1 MNAHTSVG
9 PLDRAARVYIAG
21 HRGLVGSALLRTF
34 AGAGFTNLLVRSRAE
49 LDLTDRAATFDFV
62 LESRPQVV
70 IDAAARVG
78 GILANDTYP
87 ADFLSENLQIQVN
100 LLDAAVA
107 ARVPRLLF
115 LGSSCIYPKLAPQP
129 IPESALLTGPLEP
142 TNDAYA
148 IAKIAGIL
156 AVQAVRRQHGLP
168 WISAMPTNLYGPGD
182 NFSPSGSHLL
192 PALIRRYDEAKASGA
207 PNVTNWGT
215 GTPRRE
221 LLHVDDLASACLY
234 LLEHFDG
241 PTHVNVGT
249 GIDHTIGE
257 IAEMVASAVG
267 YSGETRWDPSKPDG
281 TPRKLLDVSVLR
293 EAGWRPSIAL
303 RDGIEATVAWYREH
317 AGTVRQSSA
326 TPRCRCDARCSERD
340 GPASLP
346 NWTGNAISCAN
357 CNRIGS
363 VPCSMSGPIRG
374 STPGVCAA
382 RASRAASS
390 RSSRCPGPL
399 PSCSAAPPRTRCGN
413 AGAVRWAMSMEPSRS
428 TSPATRAPAVPSCRC

>member
-1 MNAHTSVG
+1 MDRQASAARLELRKMDNSVG
-9 PLDRAARVYIAG
+9 VLDRALPVYVAG
-21 HRGLVGSALLRTF
+21 HRGLVGSALLRRF
-34 AGAGFTNLLVRSRAE
+34 QAEGFTNLFVRSHDE
-49 LDLTDRAATFDFV
+49 LDLTNRAATFDFV
-62 LESRPQVV
+62 LETRPQVI

-78 GILANDTYP
+78 GIMANDAYP

-115 LGSSCIYPKLAPQP
+115 LGSSCIYPKFAPQP

-156 AVQAVRRQHGLP
+156 QVQAVRRQFGLA

-192 PALIRRYDEAKASGA
+192 PALIRRYEEAKASGVSE
-207 PNVTNWGT
+207 VTNWGT

-241 PTHVNVGT
+241 PNHVNVGT
-249 GIDHTIGE
+249 GIDHTISE
-257 IAEMVASAVG
+257 IAAMVAAAVG
-267 YSGETRWDPSKPDG
+267 YTGETRWDATKPDG

-293 EAGWRPSIAL
+293 KAGWSPQIAL
-303 RDGIEATVAWYREH
+303 RDGIEATVAWYR
-317 AGTVRQSSA
+317 
-326 TPRCRCDARCSERD
+326 
-340 GPASLP
+340 
-346 NWTGNAISCAN
+346 AN
-357 CNRIGS
+357 
-363 VPCSMSGPIRG
+363 SG
-374 STPGVCAA
+374 AA
-382 RASRAASS
+382 RK
-390 RSSRCPGPL
+390 
-399 PSCSAAPPRTRCGN
+399 
-413 AGAVRWAMSMEPSRS
+413 
-428 TSPATRAPAVPSCRC
+428 

>member
-34 AGAGFTNLLVRSRAE
+34 AGAGFTNLQVRSRAE

-317 AGTVRQSSA
+317 AGTVRQ
-326 TPRCRCDARCSERD
+326 
-340 GPASLP
+340 
-346 NWTGNAISCAN
+346 
-357 CNRIGS
+357 
-363 VPCSMSGPIRG
+363 
-374 STPGVCAA
+374 
-382 RASRAASS
+382 
-390 RSSRCPGPL
+390 
-399 PSCSAAPPRTRCGN
+399 
-413 AGAVRWAMSMEPSRS
+413 
-428 TSPATRAPAVPSCRC
+428 